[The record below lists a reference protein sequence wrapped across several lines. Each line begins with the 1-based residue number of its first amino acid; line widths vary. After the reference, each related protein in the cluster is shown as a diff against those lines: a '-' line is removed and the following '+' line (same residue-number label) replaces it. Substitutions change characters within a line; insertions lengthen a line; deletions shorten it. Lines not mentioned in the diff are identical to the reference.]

1 MKRSHRKT
9 RAIVFGFL
17 TVASFCAI
25 FIFAPLGGFTI
36 WLSLGATLYFG
47 FMTVW
52 SLIPV
57 TEAQPAKKRRFDP
70 KEEERREY
78 IRFHTRM
85 LINLFLFAIL
95 FVVILL
101 WFVL

>member
-1 MKRSHRKT
+1 MKRSHGKT
-9 RAIVFGFL
+9 RAIISGFL

-36 WLSLGATLYFG
+36 WLSVGATLYFG

-52 SLIPV
+52 SLIPP
-57 TEAQPAKKRRFDP
+57 PAAPPRKKRFDP

-85 LINLFLFAIL
+85 LINLFLVAIL

-101 WFVL
+101 GFVL